1 MAFWI
6 NICGCQS
13 CPRMTICVVN
23 QLKNDSYCQGLYKDF
38 YQALFLVF
46 NMTDIDIQL
55 LENCLE
61 TDMKLQYSMKL
72 IQKECNIG
80 IFYYFHFYNNMVV
93 TQLVC
98 RQLNIP
104 FCPNFT
110 QKKLLRLPHYK
121 QVTLSHVPAKA
132 ILFQLQVPI
141 QYLKCT
147 RPSSFGQSKL
157 FQNKLPTY

>member
-1 MAFWI
+1 MFDNFLMWKMKRAENFI
-6 NICGCQS
+6 KCYA
-13 CPRMTICVVN
+13 T
-23 QLKNDSYCQGLYKDF
+23 YKDF

-110 QKKLLRLPHYK
+110 QKKLL
-121 QVTLSHVPAKA
+121 
-132 ILFQLQVPI
+132 
-141 QYLKCT
+141 
-147 RPSSFGQSKL
+147 
-157 FQNKLPTY
+157 KLPYYK